1 MKSSIFRRMDNTF
14 ILSLYLVIL
23 LQFSQFSCLE
33 VLHQWN
39 LLSYDFPPNF
49 NLNDFRPENNVF
61 TGVEVTDDR
70 IFIAVPRLRPGVAS
84 TINTIP
90 KYTPKGSSPVLQA
103 YPDWSF
109 HGAASNNY
117 NCSGLISVYRMRV
130 DSCNRLWVLDAG
142 TVDTLE
148 DFRSV
153 CPPKLL
159 IFDLR
164 TDQVIRT
171 IIFPKKVTRL
181 TSVLTNL
188 IIDEG
193 IRGFCDSAF
202 VYISDS
208 VAPGLIVYDSSSDRT
223 WRFSDPSMFPNP
235 DYANINIGGDQ
246 FALMDGIIGLAHS
259 PHIATLFYQPL
270 ATDRIFSIPTSELIK
285 GPPGEFDQL
294 PISVAGRKSSQG
306 LPLAID
312 QSDNTLFFSPMT
324 ETSIAS
330 WNTVNNHQEVLVTD
344 PLSLQFV
351 ADLRWKQ
358 DGYLYILSS
367 RFHKFFKKNVSDM
380 EINLRLLRLSVGAA
394 NPYFHRI
401 NDNLN
406 FQ

>member
-1 MKSSIFRRMDNTF
+1 MFT
-14 ILSLYLVIL
+14 LTLYLVLQITQLYCMEL
-23 LQFSQFSCLE
+23 LN
-33 VLHQWN
+33 QWD
-39 LLSYDFPPNF
+39 LLSFDFPPNF
-49 NLNDFRPENNVF
+49 NLNNFRPENNVF
-61 TGVEVTDDR
+61 TGIEVTDDR

-84 TINTIP
+84 TISTIP

-103 YPDWSF
+103 YPDWTF
-109 HGAASNNY
+109 HNAASADY

-142 TVDTLE
+142 TVDSLG
-148 DFRSV
+148 DFRRV

-164 TDQVIRT
+164 TDQIVRT
-171 IIFPKKVTRL
+171 IIFPREVIRVA
-181 TSVLTNL
+181 SVLTNL
-188 IIDEG
+188 IIDESV
-193 IRGFCDSAF
+193 RGLCDSALI
-202 VYISDS
+202 YMSDS
-208 VAPGLIVYDSSSDRT
+208 VAPGLVVYDSSSDRS

-235 DYANINIGGDQ
+235 DHANIKIGGEQ

-259 PHIATLFYQPL
+259 PHTATLFYQPL

-285 GPPGEFDQL
+285 GPPSEFDTL
-294 PISVAGRKSSQG
+294 PVSVAGRKSSQG
-306 LPLAID
+306 LPLAMD

-330 WNTVNNHQEVLVTD
+330 WNTVNNQQEVHVTD

-351 ADLRWKQ
+351 AELRWKQ

-367 RFHKFFKKNVSDM
+367 RFHKFFKKSASAG
-380 EINLRLLRLSVGAA
+380 ETNLRLLRLSVGASH
-394 NPYFHRI
+394 PYFHRI
-401 NDNLN
+401 NNNLN